1 MISIVMTYH
10 NRAKQLINTLWSI
23 EQTAGSYPIE
33 VIIVDDKSES
43 PIPDVLSN
51 FSFPI
56 NLTIRTEKKP
66 YDHVS
71 ALNIGLDKAK
81 GDIILINCAECLH
94 VGNIIEDICSNFRD
108 GMYMAYS
115 TYSIDWE
122 LFYKICI
129 GVRQSTNVDTIVNTV
144 IHPTHALPKD
154 WKDGDVGWYSHPE
167 HNNSL
172 MPFCAAIS
180 RRSMEQLGGY
190 DERFSDA
197 IGWDDHDFVQ
207 RVKNLGLKTSL
218 TAFPYCVH
226 QPHKVS
232 DYSGPI
238 NNELFLRLQET
249 EPNRIKPPSNIY
261 YIR

>member
-10 NRAKQLINTLWSI
+10 NRPMQLLNTLWSI

-33 VIIVDDKSES
+33 VIIVDDKSDI
-43 PIPDVLSN
+43 PIPDVLGG

-56 NLTIRTEKKP
+56 NLIVRTEKKP

-71 ALNIGLDKAK
+71 PLNIGLNMAK

-94 VGNIIEDICSNFRD
+94 VGNIIEDIYFNFKDDR
-108 GMYMAYS
+108 YMAYS
-115 TYSIDWE
+115 TYSIDWK
-122 LFYKICI
+122 LFYKIKM
-129 GVRQSTNVDTIVNTV
+129 GPWRSNVSKV
-144 IHPTHALPKD
+144 IHPTHALPMD

-249 EPNRIKPPSNIY
+249 EPNRIKSPSNIY

>member
-1 MISIVMTYH
+1 MLSIVMTYH
-10 NRAKQLINTLWSI
+10 NRAKQLLNTLWSI
-23 EQTAGSYPIE
+23 EQTAAGYPIE
-33 VIIVDDKSES
+33 VIIVDDMSVS
-43 PIPDVLSN
+43 PIPDVLSK

-56 NLTIRTEKKP
+56 RLIVRTEKKP

-71 ALNIGLDKAK
+71 PFNIGFDAAK

-94 VGNIIEDICSNFRD
+94 VGNIIEDIYFNFSDDR
-108 GMYMAYS
+108 YMAYS

-122 LFYKICI
+122 LFYKIHI
-129 GVRQSTNVDTIVNTV
+129 GVRRSNVNKI
-144 IHPTHALPKD
+144 IQPTHALPKD
-154 WKDGDVGWYSHPE
+154 WKDGDIGWYSHPE

-180 RRSMEQLGGY
+180 RSSMERLGGY

-197 IGWDDHDFVQ
+197 IGWEDHDFVQ

-218 TAFPYCVH
+218 TGFPYCVH
-226 QPHKVS
+226 QPHKLS

-238 NNELFLRLQET
+238 NNDLFLRLQEV
-249 EPNRIKPPSNIY
+249 EPDRIKSPANKF